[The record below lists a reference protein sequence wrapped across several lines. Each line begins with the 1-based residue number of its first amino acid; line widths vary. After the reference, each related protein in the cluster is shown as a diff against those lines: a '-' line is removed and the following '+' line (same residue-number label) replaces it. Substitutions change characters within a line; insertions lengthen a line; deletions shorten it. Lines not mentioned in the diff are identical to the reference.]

1 MAYCL
6 LNLPRFV
13 IVCAGFRTPLPTN
26 PELGWWRAAGVGPE
40 GAPLATPALFVVGE
54 RDVVTPPSQTRQLA
68 ALFADATVHE
78 VRGGQHAMPQKAAD
92 RPREAP
98 FLAGVH
104 AALIPQTQ
112 LGRSAPPSHKAAP
125 APTYDDDLG
134 GSDLWDFSSGAI
146 ARKGR
151 GGSRVEFD
159 LSTALPRIRS
169 PYNTGPANGHGR

>member
-1 MAYCL
+1 MQ
-6 LNLPRFV
+6 R
-13 IVCAGFRTPLPTN
+13 
-26 PELGWWRAAGVGPE
+26 
-40 GAPLATPALFVVGE
+40 E
-54 RDVVTPPSQTRQLA
+54 RDRISGL
-68 ALFADATVHE
+68 
-78 VRGGQHAMPQKAAD
+78 PQKAAD

-98 FLAGVH
+98 FLGGVH

-112 LGRSAPPSHKAAP
+112 LGRSAPPSYKAAP